1 MHNLENWRKKAEYL
15 GRILEENEIIYINWT
30 NAGLRFSFTGTCLIA
45 DLKSIYKIE
54 EEMDANG
61 CPNGKSRK
69 LWPYL
74 AVFYDDK
81 QEPDVVFEVGERQDK
96 YLLFASE
103 QSETHVIT
111 LRKLSENAAG
121 KIICNGFLG
130 DGCLEKAA
138 NKEKKLQIE
147 FIGDSITCG
156 FGNMTQERDRAFYT
170 SEENGW
176 MSHAAIAGRL
186 LDAEVQMISCSGITL
201 AEALNKETW
210 ELPGMCSIYP
220 YTDQFMEKELGR
232 TVYSEWNFE
241 AQPKDVIVIN
251 LGTNDA
257 AMIDICGD
265 IQAGIRHFEET
276 YYRFLETVRQKNGN
290 VPWIICA
297 LGPLDY
303 FLYDSIE
310 KAARRFSE
318 EKKDK
323 KVRCFKYMKVRIGE
337 GFGACAHPSLLTQER
352 MGKEIAE
359 YIQELINS

>member
-1 MHNLENWRKKAEYL
+1 MD
-15 GRILEENEIIYINWT
+15 INGSPT
-30 NAGLRFSFTGTCLIA
+30 
-45 DLKSIYKIE
+45 
-54 EEMDANG
+54 
-61 CPNGKSRK
+61 GKSRK

-74 AVFYDDK
+74 AVFYDDRQK
-81 QEPDVVFEVGERQDK
+81 PDIVFEVGELQDK

-103 QSETHVIT
+103 QVETHVIT

-130 DGCLEKAA
+130 DGCIEKAA
-138 NKEKKLQIE
+138 NREKKLQIE

-201 AEALNKETW
+201 SEMLNKEVW
-210 ELPGMCSIYP
+210 ELPGMCSIYS
-220 YTDQFMEKELGR
+220 YTDWFMEKELQKNM
-232 TVYSEWNFE
+232 YSEWNFKE
-241 AQPKDVIVIN
+241 HPKDVIVIN
-251 LGTNDA
+251 LGTNDS
-257 AMIDICGD
+257 AMIDLYGD
-265 IQAGIRHFEET
+265 IQAGIRLFEET
-276 YYRFLETVRQKNGN
+276 YYKFLETVRKKNGEA
-290 VPWIICA
+290 PWIICT

-310 KAARRFSE
+310 KTARRFSS
-318 EKKDK
+318 EKNDEKI
-323 KVRCFKYMKVRIGE
+323 RCFKYMKVRLGE

-352 MGKEIAE
+352 MGREIAE
-359 YIQELINS
+359 YIQELVKNKW